1 MLCRMKVCLSGAQYV
16 VVGLQH
22 FYHFKNINKSYVK
35 IENTSVSVFSL
46 AKLVLIQQML
56 SSTRH
61 LFCVHKCTS
70 VHKNILHFHIL
81 IQYIIP
87 VDIKNCGFCDS
98 FGQERERVDK
108 SGIDKEGDVDNA
120 IFFFSPFL
128 LPLLFQ
134 ISLLSLV
141 QFLSSQC
148 SVFDRHML
156 TVKVV
161 FNVSNFV
168 RCVKCLLQN
177 VKPSPNPNSSLS
189 ILWAVA

>member
-98 FGQERERVDK
+98 FGQERERELTSQALTKRVT
-108 SGIDKEGDVDNA
+108 STTPFSSSLLFCFL
-120 IFFFSPFL
+120 FFFRLVYFL
-128 LPLLFQ
+128 QNNFC
-134 ISLLSLV
+134 LLSV
-141 QFLSSQC
+141 VC
-148 SVFDRHML
+148 L
-156 TVKVV
+156 TDI
-161 FNVSNFV
+161 
-168 RCVKCLLQN
+168 C
-177 VKPSPNPNSSLS
+177 
-189 ILWAVA
+189 